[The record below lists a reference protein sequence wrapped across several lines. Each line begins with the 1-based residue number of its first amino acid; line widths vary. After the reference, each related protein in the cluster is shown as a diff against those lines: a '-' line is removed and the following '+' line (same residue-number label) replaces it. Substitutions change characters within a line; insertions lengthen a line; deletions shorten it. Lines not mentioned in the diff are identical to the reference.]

1 MKAKKGLRPKFFI
14 TFCER
19 FFIQLITKIHTARKE
34 KFSIKGFFSNVTVW
48 IKYLLKLCFSTF
60 IRAFQNPKNNQQCQ

>member
-34 KFSIKGFFSNVTVW
+34 KFSIKGFFSKCDRLDQILVETLFLN
-48 IKYLLKLCFSTF
+48 IYSGISKS
-60 IRAFQNPKNNQQCQ
+60 